1 MSFDLGS
8 VVAHIKADISGF
20 QDGLNKAHSEVGSF
34 TSKVS
39 AGFGALTRIAG
50 VAGLAL
56 AGAGIAGAKVGLDSA
71 AKYEQSTIAF
81 TTLLKDRTKALETL
95 KVIEEDAKKTPF
107 DLAPLIDMNQR
118 LIGAGMSA
126 EGARKTVLGL
136 GDAVSSTGAGSAEM
150 IRIGNTIGQVYGKG
164 KADAV
169 DFKEMVNAGWVT
181 VKKDTAEAMGVTMA
195 QFEDLVS
202 AGEVDFNTL
211 QGALTAVT
219 GEGGKYFGAMDEQS
233 KSLTGRM
240 ATLGDTVRIA
250 LKNVLV
256 DSGAFDMIK
265 NGVEKLTI
273 FIENDA
279 VPAIQNIIK
288 SIKEFVNSESVQNT
302 IKSVIEFVQNTIKS
316 IKEFV
321 NSEFVQNTIM
331 HLADVFSSLAG
342 KMQGSSGTINTVVTE
357 IVNFFQNYLMPAVK
371 SVVSFVSERWEW
383 FSLMF
388 KGVWEIIMGVVQ
400 FAWAIVYGILK
411 VGLALLAGDW
421 GKAWIAVKEMLVNAW
436 EGIKKI
442 FGGAID
448 FIKGWGGLV
457 IHNLTKPFEEAW
469 EKIKEKVNKIK
480 DSLDFTKR
488 HSPSVVD
495 IVQHGVQEVNR
506 ALSGLIMMPNIGAP
520 QMAASVVGN
529 QGFNSGP
536 SMISLNIDMQG
547 ALISDEAGASIIGEK
562 IGDGIIRKLQ
572 QNVKF

>member
-39 AGFGALTRIAG
+39 SGFGTLTRIAG

-288 SIKEFVNSESVQNT
+288 SIKEFVNSE
-302 IKSVIEFVQNTIKS
+302 
-316 IKEFV
+316 
-321 NSEFVQNTIM
+321 FVQNTIM
-331 HLADVFSSLAG
+331 HLADVFLSLAG

>member
-164 KADAV
+164 KADSR
-169 DFKEMVNAGWVT
+169 DFMEMVNAGWVT

-202 AGEVDFNTL
+202 AGKVDFNTL

-219 GEGGKYFGAMDEQS
+219 GEGGKYFGAMNEQS

-279 VPAIQNIIK
+279 VPAIQNI
-288 SIKEFVNSESVQNT
+288 
-302 IKSVIEFVQNTIKS
+302 IKS